1 MLPVCATTNE
11 LSKAYL
17 SATGRREPLGDFIYP
32 SNDSSGVEGPQR
44 IWLMPSSFEPSDSPF
59 TPDDVDNPGGF
70 PFHISCWKML
80 AVVRPQDPINIQA
93 LYGLLRSCPIDD
105 GILHFGHDYG
115 GLLLYKLS
123 TRNLSAGAEPSL
135 RRYSRP
141 ELDYNA
147 DEVDEEDDDDD
158 EYEIYTQYGAY
169 SYCGKYDPYEIPVL
183 NSFFKREHECE
194 SNVDAE
200 ITRFQTRGA
209 SASEDVFSKIPKEI
223 LHHILENLSSKDVAH
238 LKKSSRT
245 VANIPLLN
253 SFWKSRFLPGQEY
266 DFIFEAAYHGPS
278 LRGRWESLFTFV
290 KALLNDAAVVNRK
303 RVWKLALS
311 MRDILDK
318 MGESECAGDA
328 VQSFFEPGAPRDDRR
343 WTTASRSLK
352 TPSSHFTSGRRSL
365 WERAITLPTGPVIP
379 FVSGCEI
386 LGRFY
391 ISAIELETDDGTH
404 LCLGYRHAASKTPLC
419 TGKVVITGFRLAEDE
434 RGLRGISVLSA
445 GGIMSEWVGEHHGL
459 SKRKLVLSSAA
470 ESKVGHLKG
479 GFDVSIIAN
488 TTRNVLLIHV
498 SGSQVCI
505 FVNFTSD
512 TPATR
517 PRRLPDTS

>member
-44 IWLMPSSFEPSDSPF
+44 IWLMPSFFEPSDLPF
-59 TPDDVDNPGGF
+59 TPDEVDNPRGF
-70 PFHISCWKML
+70 PFHISCWKVL
-80 AVVRPQDPINIQA
+80 AMVRPQDPINIQA
-93 LYGLLRSCPIDD
+93 LHGLLRSCPIDE

-115 GLLLYKLS
+115 GMLLYRPSTSKLA
-123 TRNLSAGAEPSL
+123 AGAEPSL
-135 RRYSRP
+135 CRYIGPSFN
-141 ELDYNA
+141 DFA
-147 DEVDEEDDDDD
+147 DEVDEEDEDP
-158 EYEIYTQYGAY
+158 YENYTQYGAY
-169 SYCGKYDPYEIPVL
+169 SYCGKHDPYEIPVL
-183 NSFFKREHECE
+183 NSFLKREHEPE
-194 SNVDAE
+194 NNVGTEVA
-200 ITRFQTRGA
+200 RFQTRGA
-209 SASEDVFSKIPKEI
+209 GASKDVFSKIPTEI

-245 VANIPLLN
+245 VASIPLLN
-253 SFWKSRFLPGQEY
+253 SFWKSRFLPSQEY
-266 DFIFEAAYHGPS
+266 DFNFEAAHHGPS
-278 LRGRWESLFTFV
+278 LRGRWRSLCTFD
-290 KALLNDAAVVNRK
+290 KGLLSDAAVVNRK

-311 MRDILDK
+311 MRDILEG
-318 MGESECAGDA
+318 MRESECAGDA

-343 WTTASRSLK
+343 WITAARSLN
-352 TPSSHFTSGRRSL
+352 TPSSYFFNGRRSL

-379 FVSGCEI
+379 FVSGCEMF
-386 LGRFY
+386 GRFY

-445 GGIMSEWVGEHHGL
+445 GGIMSEWVGEHNGL
-459 SKRKLVLSSAA
+459 SKRMLILSSAA
-470 ESKVGHLKG
+470 ESKFGHLKG
-479 GFDVSIIAN
+479 GFDVSIIAHI
-488 TTRNVLLIHV
+488 TRIVLLIHV

-512 TPATR
+512 TPAT
-517 PRRLPDTS
+517 